1 MKESARID
9 KWLWAAR
16 IYKTRSIAAGD
27 IQSDY
32 ESSKKAGVAFIHA
45 AYGFGTIDDEVPEI
59 EDLSQLPDVVEKV
72 FAGK

>member
-1 MKESARID
+1 MPV
-9 KWLWAAR
+9 
-16 IYKTRSIAAGD
+16 YVGD

-59 EDLSQLPDVVEKV
+59 ENLSQLPEVVEKV

>member
-1 MKESARID
+1 MPLFLNKGYGTEIGY
-9 KWLWAAR
+9 
-16 IYKTRSIAAGD
+16 IQQISIGHVGD

-59 EDLSQLPDVVEKV
+59 ENLSQLPEVVEKV